1 MESLVMHLK
10 LLLPFQVFDERT
22 DIKRIVVETPEGSFG
37 LLPQRLDCVTA
48 LVPGILMFEPVSG
61 EEVYVAV
68 DQGVLVKA
76 GRDVLVS
83 VRNAIG
89 GTDLGKLREAVEREF
104 VNLDEREKNVRS
116 VLAKLESSFI
126 RRFVEINRA

>member
-1 MESLVMHLK
+1 MESLAMHLK

-61 EEVYVAV
+61 EEVYM
-68 DQGVLVKA
+68 
-76 GRDVLVS
+76 
-83 VRNAIG
+83 
-89 GTDLGKLREAVEREF
+89 
-104 VNLDEREKNVRS
+104 
-116 VLAKLESSFI
+116 
-126 RRFVEINRA
+126 

>member
-61 EEVYVAV
+61 EEVYIAV
-68 DQGVLVKA
+68 DQGILVKA